1 MRFGLSGCG
10 GGFES
15 GDAASCLSFAVL
27 AEQLGF
33 DALWINEEHFQGPS
47 GGRGR
52 RCLSPVVLAA
62 AFAARTVRIRIGFS
76 VLLLPLHHPLRL
88 AEELATLDVLSE
100 GRLNFGVSRGGNPGY
115 SAAYGVDP
123 SKGREAF
130 EASLSFMRR
139 CWTEPEVQIEA
150 GRYSVQPKPVQL
162 PHPPIF
168 IGTYNEDTA
177 RWAGRTGYGLIQHG
191 IQSLPNVRRVMQAY
205 ASAGGSAPD
214 VPVGRF
220 VYVSESDASAKRE
233 LAPVIL
239 DLTDRLRRAGVPTR
253 LGTLSEADLD
263 PERFYEEMVI
273 AGSPDTCVGKLAA
286 LRDELGTEYVNCLS
300 SFFGFLPTDRLR
312 ASLRLFGTDVMPRMS
327 DSKIAGQDCC
337 CGLHGDREGDSAG
350 PSIQVDRKQKGVE
363 HR

>member
-1 MRFGLSGCG
+1 MQFGLSGCG

-15 GDAASCLSFAVL
+15 GDTASCLSFAAL

-33 DALWINEEHFQGPS
+33 DALWINEEHFQGLS
-47 GGRGR
+47 GGKGR
-52 RCLSPVVLAA
+52 LCLSPVVLAA

-76 VLLLPLHHPLRL
+76 VLLLPLHQPLRL
-88 AEELATLDVLSE
+88 AEELATLDVLSG

-115 SAAYGVDP
+115 SKAYGVDP

-130 EASLSFMRR
+130 EASLSFMLQ
-139 CWTEPEVQIEA
+139 CWTERETRIDN
-150 GRYSVQPKPVQL
+150 GSYSVEPKPVQR

-177 RWAGRTGYGLIQHG
+177 RWAGRAGHRLIQHG
-191 IQSLPNVRRVMQAY
+191 IQSLPNVRRVMKAY
-205 ASAGGSAPD
+205 ASAGGSVSD

-239 DLTDRLRRAGVPTR
+239 DLTDRLRRVGVPTR
-253 LGTLSEADLD
+253 SGTLSEADLD

-273 AGSPDTCVGKLAA
+273 AGSPDTCVEKLAA
-286 LRDELGTEYVNCLS
+286 LRHALGTEYVNCLS
-300 SFFGFLPTDRLR
+300 SFFGFLPADRLR
-312 ASLRLFGTDVMPRMS
+312 ASLHLFGTEVIPRMS
-327 DSKIAGQDCC
+327 DSKIDEQDCC
-337 CGLHGDREGDSAG
+337 CGLHGDRGDNPAG
-350 PSIQVDRKQKGVE
+350 QSMRIDKKQKGVE